1 MRNRTIKDLE
11 FDKILEMMKKYS
23 LSEEGQERLVPEAVS
38 FDEEVIEQRAKRIE
52 EIETLLEE
60 STEPL
65 SHFVSLKSLFSSAE
79 HSYASFDG
87 VDIFLA
93 GEFISSLKVLAA
105 FLHREDLVYKEL
117 SELEKEIHSAIGSD
131 GNVKDTHPL
140 LYPLFRKA
148 EEMKA
153 KRYAYSQNFISEHQ
167 ELTQNLNA
175 AYRNERV
182 VLPIKRESRGEVSGY
197 VQGVSSS
204 GNTLFIEPF
213 ELVEM
218 NNQVVLAEEEIL
230 RMKKKIL
237 GDLSISIRENLA
249 YLRKMTSFVA
259 DFDFHYSMSCF
270 VKKTKS
276 KRVRVGDDIV
286 IIGARH
292 PLLHDKAVP
301 VSLSLDREK
310 RAVVLSGANAGGKTV
325 TMKTVALFVL
335 LNGLMGYAPMEEGS
349 SLPLFSSVYTDIGDG
364 QSIEENFS
372 TFSGHMANVSSIVKE
387 TDENSLILFDELGSG
402 TDPDEGASLT
412 IALLDYLKTR
422 VRCVFITSHYS
433 QVKMHAYADE
443 MMLNASM
450 EFDEESQTPTYRVI
464 SGLPGDSHAIEIAK
478 RMGLDKEIIRAAR
491 EKLTGEASISRM
503 INELNGKQ
511 RALDRKITALE
522 LERREFL
529 RKEETLQKKEA
540 ELEKLRHEI
549 KSGSADELQL
559 YMRENRRKLEKLVMD
574 ISTGELTR
582 EKTLKVKAFIKG
594 VEEKAASAKA
604 EVEAE
609 EERLRPKAKYTFKV
623 GDEVLCGR
631 GKNRGVILSPEGKG
645 KWSVSIGA
653 LRMTLKEVDME
664 PAKEVKGATVSPF
677 KVTAPKPKL
686 TLDLRGYTLEEALKV
701 IDEEI
706 EGCLV
711 HNLSSFSVIHG
722 YGNGILSLGIHNH
735 LKGIRDVKE
744 FYFANPEDGGMGK
757 TYVLLG

>member
-1 MRNRTIKDLE
+1 MRSRTIKDLE
-11 FDKILEMMKKYS
+11 FDKILDMMKKYS
-23 LSEEGQERLVPEAVS
+23 LSEEGRERLVPEAIS
-38 FDEEVIEQRAKRIE
+38 FDEEVINNRAKRIE

-65 SHFVSLKSLFSSAE
+65 SHFVSLRNLFSSAE

-93 GEFISSLKVLAA
+93 GEFISSLKVLSV
-105 FLHREDLVYKEL
+105 FLHKEELVYKEL
-117 SELEKEIHSAIGSD
+117 SELEKEIHLAISSD
-131 GNVKDTHPL
+131 GSVKDTHPL
-140 LYPLFRKA
+140 LYPLFKKA

-182 VLPIKRESRGEVSGY
+182 VLPIKREGRSEVSGY

-237 GDLSISIRENLA
+237 GDLSLAIRENLA
-249 YLRKMTSFVA
+249 YLKKMTAFVA
-259 DFDFHYSMSCF
+259 DFDFHYSLSCF
-270 VKKTKS
+270 VRKTKS
-276 KRVRVGDDIV
+276 TRVRIGEDIML
-286 IIGARH
+286 IGARH

-301 VSLSLDREK
+301 VSLSLDRGK

-349 SLPLFSSVYTDIGDG
+349 MLPLFSSVYTDIGDG

-372 TFSGHMANVSSIVKE
+372 TFSGHMSNVSSIVKE
-387 TDENSLILFDELGSG
+387 ADENSLILFDELGSG

-412 IALLDYLKTR
+412 IALLDYLKSR

-478 RMGLDKEIIRAAR
+478 RMGLDKEIIKAAR
-491 EKLTGEASISRM
+491 EKLTGEASVSRM

-529 RKEETLQKKEA
+529 RKEEIIKQKEA
-540 ELEKLRHEI
+540 ELEKLRHEV

-559 YMRENRRKLEKLVMD
+559 YMRENRRKLERLVKE

-594 VEEKAASAKA
+594 MEEKADNAKA

-609 EERLRPKAKYTFKV
+609 EEMLRPKVKHTFKV
-623 GDEVLCGR
+623 GDEVFCGK
-631 GKNRGVILSPEGKG
+631 GKNRGVILAPNGKG

-653 LRMTLKEVDME
+653 LRMTLKESDIE

-677 KVTAPKPKL
+677 KISAPKPKL
-686 TLDLRGYTLEEALKV
+686 TLDLRGYTLEEALNA